1 MTPHPG
7 RRHDAGVTERPDRP
21 EAEQRARTSMP
32 VPVKVPDR
40 TVTGIGTSEQAELPA
55 PGLAPPAFRLPCGP
69 DGSVDLTAL
78 RGAPVVLAF
87 YPADFSPTCS
97 EQMALYQEVEPE
109 FSRFGATVLGI
120 SVDGVWCHRAFA
132 DSRGIRYPLL
142 SDFEPKG
149 QVCREYG
156 VYDVDAGTAMRALF
170 VLDHEGV
177 VAWNYLSPSDVNP
190 GADGILT
197 ALEELDSKRQ
207 SAVS

>member
-1 MTPHPG
+1 M
-7 RRHDAGVTERPDRP
+7 
-21 EAEQRARTSMP
+21 
-32 VPVKVPDR
+32 KY
-40 TVTGIGTSEQAELPA
+40 
-55 PGLAPPAFRLPCGP
+55 
-69 DGSVDLTAL
+69 

-97 EQMALYQEVEPE
+97 EQMALYQAIEPE

-132 DSRGIRYPLL
+132 DNRGIRYPLL

-177 VAWNYLSPSDVNP
+177 VAWNYLSAGDVNP
-190 GADGILT
+190 GADGILA
-197 ALEELDSKRQ
+197 ALEQLEGKRHP
-207 SAVS
+207 AVS